1 MTNINIVR
9 ILNQV
14 FITLNGGITLG
25 SSVCTDEM
33 YAKLQEARLAGDE
46 EAIKQIIDPAYV
58 GLDDKTIR
66 LRLVVNSSDG
76 EPSFALQIVKEELL
90 RNEIV
95 QEFKE
100 KVIALLP
107 ENPVRIGT
115 FSA

>member
-1 MTNINIVR
+1 MKVGASST
-9 ILNQV
+9 
-14 FITLNGGITLG
+14 TD
-25 SSVCTDEM
+25 SSVSNMQETRSVFDKVE
-33 YAKLQEARLAGDE
+33 ASSTAGKLPSYFE
-46 EAIKQIIDPAYV
+46 IIDPAYV

-90 RNEIV
+90 RNEII
-95 QEFKE
+95 QEFKG
-100 KVIALLP
+100 KVIVLFP